1 MTDTHIADQA
11 THVTGLK
18 HVFNQAVIFMHE
30 KSIAVGGN
38 DACGILPSVLQ
49 DQQTIVQQL
58 VNWVF
63 TNDTYDS
70 AHGCSLK

>member
-1 MTDTHIADQA
+1 MADTDIADQA

-30 KSIAVGGN
+30 KGIAVGSN
-38 DACGILPSVLQ
+38 DACGILPPVLQ

-58 VNWVF
+58 VNWIF